1 MSSNEAVYDESN
13 DDADRGREPT
23 GSVTLS
29 AAPDVVEVRRNGGL
43 AALLGG
49 ASSAVAIG
57 YLARAVQTG
66 SVLDWV
72 LTVVLGLL
80 GAFYLHTFVDARTPL
95 MVADAQGVR
104 IRLGRAWRG
113 IPWGG
118 LSTVEVAPSAGFA
131 RDGRLTLVPRNA
143 ERVLASFDASGRRQ
157 GKLAERLYG
166 SPFAVPLGLSTRVTG
181 VPDGEG
187 EDLTTALRQLAG
199 SGARVVEL
207 VPDQATPA
215 EPVEVVET
223 VEAEAPAKRIPD
235 PRPAVAHAITTVSD
249 SFKTRAEARS
259 AARAERRT
267 AKEEAAEE
275 ARAAAEAA
283 AAEAATPIVASP
295 TPSPLR
301 ESRAPRR
308 AEITARVRPAPA
320 PVDGR
325 ELRRPGSVDLV
336 EEKSGWGDRVRPLA
350 RVRDAVEPLVI
361 DDFAVQPAPDP
372 VIGPELTAART
383 RIGLSV
389 EQLAERTRIRP
400 HVIESIEVDDFAPC
414 GGDFYAR
421 GHLRTLARVLGVDV
435 DPLLATYDERYA
447 DAEINPRRVFE
458 AELASGATGG
468 IRSMKG
474 GPNWSILVAG
484 VMAIVLAW
492 SIAHLMMTDSGE
504 VQVPTAPSI
513 VEGPDGSGVPNYIGA
528 QPVKLH
534 LEGLEDGAEVVVR
547 NDEGKVEFRG
557 EIAPLASQEL
567 TVMPPLTVKVLDA
580 GAVQVTI
587 DGKDKGVLDGATEET
602 SRTFKPKG

>member
-1 MSSNEAVYDESN
+1 VSTNEAIF
-13 DDADRGREPT
+13 DDADGGQEPT
-23 GSVTLS
+23 GSVLLT

-80 GAFYLHTFVDARTPL
+80 GAYYLHTFVDARTPL
-95 MVADAQGVR
+95 MVADTQGVR

-118 LSTVEVAPSAGFA
+118 LATIEVAPRKGIA

-143 ERVLASFDASGRRQ
+143 ERVLASFDGSGRRQ

-166 SPFAVPLGLSTRVTG
+166 SPFAMPLGLSTRVTG
-181 VPDGEG
+181 VED
-187 EDLTTALRQLAG
+187 DLTTALRQLAG

-207 VPDQATPA
+207 VPDQAVPA

-223 VEAEAPAKRIPD
+223 VEAESTGRRIPD
-235 PRPAVAHAITTVSD
+235 PRPAVAHAISTVSD
-249 SFKTRAEARS
+249 TLKSRGEARAE
-259 AARAERRT
+259 ARAERRA

-275 ARAAAEAA
+275 ARAAAEVA
-283 AAEAATPIVASP
+283 AAEAATPVIASP

-301 ESRAPRR
+301 EARAPRR
-308 AEITARVRPAPA
+308 AEITAAVKAAPA

-325 ELRRPGSVDLV
+325 QLRRAGSVDLV
-336 EEKSGWGDRVRPLA
+336 EEKSSWGDRVRPLA

-372 VIGPELTAART
+372 VIGPDLRAART
-383 RIGLSV
+383 RIGLTV
-389 EQLAERTRIRP
+389 EQLADRTRIRP
-400 HVIESIEVDDFAPC
+400 HVIESIEVDDFVPC

-421 GHLRTLARVLGVDV
+421 GHLRTLARVLGVEV
-435 DPLLATYDERYA
+435 EPLLATYDERYA

-458 AELASGATGG
+458 AELASGASGG

-474 GPNWSILVAG
+474 GPNWSILIAA
-484 VMAIVLAW
+484 VMAVVLAW
-492 SIAHLMMTDSGE
+492 SIARLVMADPVE
-504 VQVPTAPSI
+504 VRTPSAPSI
-513 VEGPDGSGVPNYIGA
+513 VEGSDGSGIPNYLGT

-534 LEGLEDGAEVVVR
+534 IEGLEDGAKVVVK
-547 NDEGKVEFRG
+547 DEDGKVEFRG
-557 EIAPLASQEL
+557 PIAPLTSQEM
-567 TVMPPLTVKVLDA
+567 TVLPPFTVKVLDA
-580 GAVQVTI
+580 GAVQVTVN
-587 DGKDKGVLDGATEET
+587 GEDKGVLDGATENK
-602 SRTFKPKG
+602 SRTFNPKG

>member
-1 MSSNEAVYDESN
+1 VSTNEAIYDDGHEERS
-13 DDADRGREPT
+13 RGQEPT
-23 GSVTLS
+23 GSVVLT

-66 SVLDWV
+66 AVLDWV

-80 GAFYLHTFVDARTPL
+80 GAYYLHTFVDARTPL
-95 MVADAQGVR
+95 MVADTQGVR

-118 LSTVEVAPSAGFA
+118 LAAVEVTPRSGVA

-143 ERVLASFDASGRRQ
+143 ERVLDSFDASGRRQ
-157 GKLAERLYG
+157 GRLAERLYG
-166 SPFAVPLGLSTRVTG
+166 SPFAVPLGLSTRLTG
-181 VPDGEG
+181 VSVDEG

-207 VPDQATPA
+207 LPDQATPA

-223 VEAEAPAKRIPD
+223 VEAETTAHRVRD
-235 PRPAVAHAITTVSD
+235 PRPVIAHAISTVSD
-249 SFKTRAEARS
+249 SLRSRAE
-259 AARAERRT
+259 ARAERRT
-267 AKEEAAEE
+267 AKQEAAEE
-275 ARAAAEAA
+275 ARRADERAAEEAA
-283 AAEAATPIVASP
+283 APVVASP

-301 ESRAPRR
+301 EARAPRR
-308 AEITARVRPAPA
+308 AEITATVKPAPDA
-320 PVDGR
+320 VDGR

-336 EEKSGWGDRVRPLA
+336 EEKAGWGDRVRPLA

-361 DDFAVQPAPDP
+361 DDFAVQPAADP
-372 VIGPELTAART
+372 VIGPDLKAART
-383 RIGLSV
+383 RIGLTV

-400 HVIESIEVDDFAPC
+400 HVIESIEVDDFVPC

-421 GHLRTLARVLGVDV
+421 GHLRTLARVLGVEAG
-435 DPLLATYDERYA
+435 PLLATYDERYA

-458 AELASGATGG
+458 AELASGNTGG

-474 GPNWSILVAG
+474 GPNWSILIAA
-484 VMAIVLAW
+484 VMAVVLAW
-492 SIAHLMMTDSGE
+492 SIARLVMADSPE
-504 VQVPTAPSI
+504 VRVPTAPSI
-513 VEGPDGSGVPNYIGA
+513 VEGPDGSGVPNYLGT

-534 LEGLEDGAEVVVR
+534 LEGLEDGAMVAVR
-547 NDEGKVEFRG
+547 DDEGKVAFRG
-557 EIAPLASQEL
+557 PIAPATSQEL
-567 TVMPPLTVKVLDA
+567 TIVPPFTVVVQDA

-587 DGKDKGVLDGATEET
+587 NGKDKGVLDGATEQ
-602 SRTFKPKG
+602 SRRTYKPQG